1 MKRLLQPRPPLYNP
15 EDYAMSLK
23 KWSRRAEESKQ
34 PPSIIALSTPQ
45 PGEMSLRQFASVTDL
60 LNKLKMDLKLALA
73 RYVSFI
79 YVNIHDREQQQRK
92 ANPLI
97 VLRRT
102 MFQGLF
108 WITDLVINFLLLIS
122 KFTEIED
129 NKNKIVFSIDSW
141 FCECLSKIS
150 CKHCNLSH

>member
-1 MKRLLQPRPPLYNP
+1 MKKVVDVLDHSYPYICHKLVEIIGSHVRISEYLGNTIMFLMIIMNRLLQPRPPLYNP

-73 RYVSFI
+73 RYISFI
-79 YVNIHDREQQQRK
+79 YVNIHYREQQQRK
-92 ANPLI
+92 AN
-97 VLRRT
+97 
-102 MFQGLF
+102 
-108 WITDLVINFLLLIS
+108 
-122 KFTEIED
+122 
-129 NKNKIVFSIDSW
+129 
-141 FCECLSKIS
+141 
-150 CKHCNLSH
+150 H

>member
-1 MKRLLQPRPPLYNP
+1 MNRLLQPRPPLYNP

-73 RYVSFI
+73 RYFSFI
-79 YVNIHDREQQQRK
+79 YVNIQDREQ
-92 ANPLI
+92 PLI
-97 VLRRT
+97 VLQRT
-102 MFQGLF
+102 MLQGLF
-108 WITDLVINFLLLIS
+108 CITDLLMNFLLLIS

-129 NKNKIVFSIDSW
+129 NKNKIVFSIDS
-141 FCECLSKIS
+141 
-150 CKHCNLSH
+150 

>member
-1 MKRLLQPRPPLYNP
+1 MYVVVYFLNLVITVLVQVNIINALFLLQPRPPLYNP

-73 RYVSFI
+73 RYVSII
-79 YVNIHDREQQQRK
+79 YVNPTFMVENINR
-92 ANPLI
+92 NPI
-97 VLRRT
+97 Y
-102 MFQGLF
+102 
-108 WITDLVINFLLLIS
+108 LLQ
-122 KFTEIED
+122 
-129 NKNKIVFSIDSW
+129 
-141 FCECLSKIS
+141 
-150 CKHCNLSH
+150 

>member
-1 MKRLLQPRPPLYNP
+1 MIIMNRLLQPRPPLYNP

-92 ANPLI
+92 ANPFCSSTNDVARPFLYHRSCHDLSFTNFQI
-97 VLRRT
+97 YRNRR
-102 MFQGLF
+102 
-108 WITDLVINFLLLIS
+108 
-122 KFTEIED
+122 
-129 NKNKIVFSIDSW
+129 
-141 FCECLSKIS
+141 
-150 CKHCNLSH
+150 

>member
-1 MKRLLQPRPPLYNP
+1 MIIINRLLQPRPPLYNP

-97 VLRRT
+97 VLQRT
-102 MFQGLF
+102 MLQGLF
-108 WITDLVINFLLLIS
+108 CITDPLMNFLLLIS
-122 KFTEIED
+122 KFT
-129 NKNKIVFSIDSW
+129 
-141 FCECLSKIS
+141 
-150 CKHCNLSH
+150 